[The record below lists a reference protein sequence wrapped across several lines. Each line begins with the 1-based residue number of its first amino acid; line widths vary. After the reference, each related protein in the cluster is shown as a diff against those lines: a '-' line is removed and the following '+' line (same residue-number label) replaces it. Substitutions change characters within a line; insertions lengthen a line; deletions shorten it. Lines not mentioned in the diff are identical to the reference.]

1 MVLPADPAPVRQLSV
16 TQLQNTLQDLFTD
29 GELDLRYIS
38 IDTMDGFISEAQLQF
53 PPENTMLGYDNNIVA
68 NPPTPVGTDALFSV
82 AQAVSE
88 QVVAASPLI
97 QDCHQD
103 DACHLEY
110 LLTLAPRA
118 WRHPLSTTDKD
129 DIEAIYTDAK
139 PSRPSMHLTS
149 PVSSAVA

>member
-1 MVLPADPAPVRQLSV
+1 
-16 TQLQNTLQDLFTD
+16 
-29 GELDLRYIS
+29 
-38 IDTMDGFISEAQLQF
+38 
-53 PPENTMLGYDNNIVA
+53 MLGYDNNIVA
-68 NPPTPVGTDALFSV
+68 NPPTPVVQTHCSSV

-118 WRHPLSTTDKD
+118 WRHPLSTTDK
-129 DIEAIYTDAK
+129 TTLK
-139 PSRPSMHLTS
+139 PSIPMRKPSDPLGT
-149 PVSSAVA
+149 